1 VLQHIRVVRL
11 HDIYTL
17 LALLEQLAAS
27 MAAEQVWGTRTGWAR
42 VTGSVPPF
50 SVCMV
55 CHAQQRS
62 SAFNVCTQ
70 HAQPEQKDDSRFATP
85 NLPV

>member
-27 MAAEQVWGTRTGWAR
+27 MAAEQVCTADPSVTEGTRGVMAQQALCVLDTIAGWA
-42 VTGSVPPF
+42 TLP
-50 SVCMV
+50 
-55 CHAQQRS
+55 
-62 SAFNVCTQ
+62 CTQ
-70 HAQPEQKDDSRFATP
+70 NANLNSRLSQQAC
-85 NLPV
+85 